1 MHEAVQ
7 LVIDGFMGYKKAA
20 EQFNIPQTTL
30 EHYVKKKRNN
40 SEYKIQK
47 TLGRYKCIFSIEQ
60 EAELAVYLTT
70 VEAQLFGL
78 TMNELRELA
87 FDLAERNNIVHP
99 FKNSK
104 AGLDWVKGFL
114 NRHPNLSLR
123 KPEATSSARA
133 MGFNTVA
140 VKQFFDL
147 LSNILDTHQ
156 LTGDRIYNCD
166 ETGLTVNPKG
176 HSKVISKKGRRQV
189 GILTSAERGQI
200 VTAEICFSAS
210 GTYVPPILIFP
221 RKRMQQEFQTGL
233 PSGAFA
239 EVQETGWMTKELFV
253 V

>member
-30 EHYVKKKRNN
+30 ERYVKKKRNN

-87 FDLAERNNIVHP
+87 FDLSERNNIVHP

-133 MGFNTVA
+133 MGFNKVA

-189 GILTSAERGQI
+189 EILTSAERGQI

-210 GTYVPPILIFP
+210 GTYVPSMLIFP
-221 RKRMQQEFQTGL
+221 RKRMQQ
-233 PSGAFA
+233 
-239 EVQETGWMTKELFV
+239 
-253 V
+253 

>member
-1 MHEAVQ
+1 
-7 LVIDGFMGYKKAA
+7 
-20 EQFNIPQTTL
+20 
-30 EHYVKKKRNN
+30 
-40 SEYKIQK
+40 
-47 TLGRYKCIFSIEQ
+47 
-60 EAELAVYLTT
+60 
-70 VEAQLFGL
+70 
-78 TMNELRELA
+78 MNELRELA

-104 AGLDWVKGFL
+104 AGLDWVKRFL

-133 MGFNTVA
+133 MRFNKVA

-210 GTYVPPILIFP
+210 GTYVPPMLIFP

-233 PSGAFA
+233 P
-239 EVQETGWMTKELFV
+239 
-253 V
+253 